1 MNKYARHRKADM
13 YDLTYM
19 WNLKKVKLIGAES
32 RSFYFWDCCLG
43 LLLSNGGQGMEWE
56 DVGQSVQKVSC
67 KLKKFWRSSVQ
78 YGYYS

>member
-1 MNKYARHRKADM
+1 MQE
-13 YDLTYM
+13 
-19 WNLKKVKLIGAES
+19 VE
-32 RSFYFWDCCLG
+32 

-56 DVGQSVQKVSC
+56 DVGQRVRKVSC